1 SLRPRRAG
9 QCARTGTAGAV
20 SRRGAR
26 RHPGWQL
33 GAAGQRWLGP
43 RSHRIASGFRAVRRR
58 RLRAQG
64 HATGARRQR
73 AAVCVRTAHHHP
85 RPGAAGARL
94 RAQPQARRHR
104 RARAQRGCH
113 PVRAPAHHVRLRH
126 DAVSLGTVAVAR
138 QRAELLLGLGRGH
151 AGRQPQLYGRQV
163 EGGRRHDRRHAQRHQ
178 PRRFR
183 RRQPRARP
191 RAAVR
196 LLRGAA
202 LFPAQT
208 MDSQLDTN
216 QASLADF
223 LVRLSAGNLVARGR
237 QMILSD
243 TQQAEGTGATLDD
256 LFRRA
261 GVRRPDALALIDPP
275 NGETI
280 TGGAPRRLT
289 YAEADRAISAL
300 AAKLRR
306 LSLQTDM
313 VVAMQLA
320 NTVDSVI
327 ALLGVLR
334 AGMIAAPLPLLWRE
348 QEMVAA
354 LSRIG
359 AKAIVTSSHVGLAAQ
374 SEIAMQVAAE
384 LFPIRHICGFGRD
397 LPDGVVPLD
406 DVFNPAPTEFYQ
418 PSVRPGPAAAHVAAI
433 TFDVTGDGFVPVAR
447 SQSGLIAG
455 GTLALHHGFDPA
467 VFAEQSR
474 AHEPCSVVLP
484 GPALTLLADAG
495 LFGGHI
501 KNILALW
508 RAPEQLASAVPLQ
521 RDAALVDIASFD
533 ETGLLPARRGPD
545 GLPAPIPHGAFVA
558 PAGITAVGGYR
569 FRQREVDTVVAGA
582 RSPPGFLGPPRR
594 PSRPALRR

>member
-1 SLRPRRAG
+1 
-9 QCARTGTAGAV
+9 
-20 SRRGAR
+20 
-26 RHPGWQL
+26 
-33 GAAGQRWLGP
+33 
-43 RSHRIASGFRAVRRR
+43 
-58 RLRAQG
+58 
-64 HATGARRQR
+64 
-73 AAVCVRTAHHHP
+73 
-85 RPGAAGARL
+85 
-94 RAQPQARRHR
+94 
-104 RARAQRGCH
+104 
-113 PVRAPAHHVRLRH
+113 
-126 DAVSLGTVAVAR
+126 
-138 QRAELLLGLGRGH
+138 
-151 AGRQPQLYGRQV
+151 
-163 EGGRRHDRRHAQRHQ
+163 
-178 PRRFR
+178 
-183 RRQPRARP
+183 
-191 RAAVR
+191 
-196 LLRGAA
+196 
-202 LFPAQT
+202 
-208 MDSQLDTN
+208 
-216 QASLADF
+216 
-223 LVRLSAGNLVARGR
+223 
-237 QMILSD
+237 MILSD

-418 PSVRPGPAAAHVAAI
+418 PSVRPGSAAAHVAAI
-433 TFDVTGDGFVPVAR
+433 TFDVTGDGLVPVAR
-447 SQSGLIAG
+447 SQSELIAGGLAVFREAGIAENATILSTIPAASFAGITLTLMPWLLAG

-467 VFAEQSR
+467 VFAEQNR
-474 AHEPCSVVLP
+474 AHEPCTVVLS
-484 GPALTLLADAG
+484 GPALAPLADAG
-495 LFGGHI
+495 LLGGYI

-508 RAPEQLASAVPLQ
+508 RAPEQLAAAVPWQ

-558 PAGITAVGGYR
+558 PAGITTVGGYR
-569 FRQREVDTVVAGA
+569 FCQREVDAVVAGA
-582 RSPPGFLGPPRR
+582 DPAAVIVALPDAHLGQRFAGSAQDGAALAAKLQARGVNSLIAAAFLPRGN
-594 PSRPALRR
+594 AA

>member
-1 SLRPRRAG
+1 
-9 QCARTGTAGAV
+9 
-20 SRRGAR
+20 
-26 RHPGWQL
+26 
-33 GAAGQRWLGP
+33 
-43 RSHRIASGFRAVRRR
+43 
-58 RLRAQG
+58 
-64 HATGARRQR
+64 
-73 AAVCVRTAHHHP
+73 
-85 RPGAAGARL
+85 
-94 RAQPQARRHR
+94 
-104 RARAQRGCH
+104 
-113 PVRAPAHHVRLRH
+113 
-126 DAVSLGTVAVAR
+126 
-138 QRAELLLGLGRGH
+138 
-151 AGRQPQLYGRQV
+151 
-163 EGGRRHDRRHAQRHQ
+163 
-178 PRRFR
+178 
-183 RRQPRARP
+183 
-191 RAAVR
+191 
-196 LLRGAA
+196 
-202 LFPAQT
+202 
-208 MDSQLDTN
+208 
-216 QASLADF
+216 
-223 LVRLSAGNLVARGR
+223 
-237 QMILSD
+237 MILSD

-447 SQSGLIAG
+447 SQSELIAGGLAVFREAGIAENATILSTIPAVSFAGIALTLMPWLLAG

-495 LFGGHI
+495 LLGGHI

-508 RAPEQLASAVPLQ
+508 RAPEQLASAVPWQ

-558 PAGITAVGGYR
+558 PAGITTVGGYR
-569 FRQREVDTVVAGA
+569 FCQREVDAVMAGA
-582 RSPPGFLGPPRR
+582 DPAAVIVALPDAHLGQRFAGSAQDGAALAAKLQARGVNSLIAAAFLPRGN
-594 PSRPALRR
+594 AA

>member
-1 SLRPRRAG
+1 
-9 QCARTGTAGAV
+9 
-20 SRRGAR
+20 
-26 RHPGWQL
+26 
-33 GAAGQRWLGP
+33 
-43 RSHRIASGFRAVRRR
+43 
-58 RLRAQG
+58 
-64 HATGARRQR
+64 
-73 AAVCVRTAHHHP
+73 
-85 RPGAAGARL
+85 
-94 RAQPQARRHR
+94 
-104 RARAQRGCH
+104 
-113 PVRAPAHHVRLRH
+113 
-126 DAVSLGTVAVAR
+126 
-138 QRAELLLGLGRGH
+138 
-151 AGRQPQLYGRQV
+151 
-163 EGGRRHDRRHAQRHQ
+163 
-178 PRRFR
+178 
-183 RRQPRARP
+183 
-191 RAAVR
+191 
-196 LLRGAA
+196 
-202 LFPAQT
+202 
-208 MDSQLDTN
+208 
-216 QASLADF
+216 
-223 LVRLSAGNLVARGR
+223 
-237 QMILSD
+237 MILSD

-418 PSVRPGPAAAHVAAI
+418 PSVRPGSAAAHVAAI
-433 TFDVTGDGFVPVAR
+433 TFDVTGDGLVPVAR
-447 SQSGLIAG
+447 SQNELIAGGLAVFREAGIAVNATILSTIPAASFAGIALTLMPWLLAG

-484 GPALTLLADAG
+484 GPALAPLADAG
-495 LFGGHI
+495 LLGDQI
-501 KNILALW
+501 KTILALW
-508 RAPEQLASAVPLQ
+508 RAPEQLAAAVPWQ

-558 PAGITAVGGYR
+558 PAGITTVGGYR
-569 FRQREVDTVVAGA
+569 FCQREVDAVVAGA
-582 RSPPGFLGPPRR
+582 DPAAVIVALPDAHLGQRFAGSAQDGAALAAKLQARGVNSLIAAAFLPRGN
-594 PSRPALRR
+594 AA

>member
-1 SLRPRRAG
+1 
-9 QCARTGTAGAV
+9 
-20 SRRGAR
+20 
-26 RHPGWQL
+26 
-33 GAAGQRWLGP
+33 
-43 RSHRIASGFRAVRRR
+43 
-58 RLRAQG
+58 
-64 HATGARRQR
+64 
-73 AAVCVRTAHHHP
+73 
-85 RPGAAGARL
+85 
-94 RAQPQARRHR
+94 
-104 RARAQRGCH
+104 
-113 PVRAPAHHVRLRH
+113 
-126 DAVSLGTVAVAR
+126 
-138 QRAELLLGLGRGH
+138 
-151 AGRQPQLYGRQV
+151 
-163 EGGRRHDRRHAQRHQ
+163 
-178 PRRFR
+178 
-183 RRQPRARP
+183 
-191 RAAVR
+191 
-196 LLRGAA
+196 
-202 LFPAQT
+202 
-208 MDSQLDTN
+208 
-216 QASLADF
+216 
-223 LVRLSAGNLVARGR
+223 
-237 QMILSD
+237 MILSD

-418 PSVRPGPAAAHVAAI
+418 PSVRPGSAAAHVAAI
-433 TFDVTGDGFVPVAR
+433 TFDVTGDGLVPVAR
-447 SQSGLIAG
+447 SQSELIAGGLAVFREAGIAVNATILSTIPAASFAGITLTLMPWLLAG

-484 GPALTLLADAG
+484 GPALAPLADAG
-495 LFGGHI
+495 LLGGYI

-508 RAPEQLASAVPLQ
+508 RAPEQLAAAVPWQ

-558 PAGITAVGGYR
+558 PAGITTVGGYR
-569 FRQREVDTVVAGA
+569 FCQREVDAVVAGA
-582 RSPPGFLGPPRR
+582 DPAAVIVALPDAHLGQRFAGSAQDGAALAAKLQARGVNLLIAAAFLPRGN
-594 PSRPALRR
+594 AA

>member
-1 SLRPRRAG
+1 
-9 QCARTGTAGAV
+9 
-20 SRRGAR
+20 
-26 RHPGWQL
+26 
-33 GAAGQRWLGP
+33 
-43 RSHRIASGFRAVRRR
+43 
-58 RLRAQG
+58 
-64 HATGARRQR
+64 
-73 AAVCVRTAHHHP
+73 
-85 RPGAAGARL
+85 
-94 RAQPQARRHR
+94 
-104 RARAQRGCH
+104 
-113 PVRAPAHHVRLRH
+113 
-126 DAVSLGTVAVAR
+126 
-138 QRAELLLGLGRGH
+138 
-151 AGRQPQLYGRQV
+151 
-163 EGGRRHDRRHAQRHQ
+163 
-178 PRRFR
+178 
-183 RRQPRARP
+183 
-191 RAAVR
+191 
-196 LLRGAA
+196 
-202 LFPAQT
+202 
-208 MDSQLDTN
+208 
-216 QASLADF
+216 
-223 LVRLSAGNLVARGR
+223 
-237 QMILSD
+237 MILSD

-433 TFDVTGDGFVPVAR
+433 TFDVTGDGLVPVAR
-447 SQSGLIAG
+447 SQSELIAGGLAVFREAGIAENATILSTIPAASFAGITLTLMPWLLAG

-484 GPALTLLADAG
+484 GPALAPLADAG
-495 LFGGHI
+495 LLGGHI

-508 RAPEQLASAVPLQ
+508 HAPEQLAAAVPWQ

-558 PAGITAVGGYR
+558 PAGITTVGGYR
-569 FRQREVDTVVAGA
+569 FCQREVDAVVAGA
-582 RSPPGFLGPPRR
+582 DPAAVIVALPDAHLGQRFAGSAQDGAALAAKLQARCVNSLIAAAFLPRGN
-594 PSRPALRR
+594 AA

>member
-1 SLRPRRAG
+1 
-9 QCARTGTAGAV
+9 
-20 SRRGAR
+20 
-26 RHPGWQL
+26 
-33 GAAGQRWLGP
+33 
-43 RSHRIASGFRAVRRR
+43 
-58 RLRAQG
+58 
-64 HATGARRQR
+64 
-73 AAVCVRTAHHHP
+73 
-85 RPGAAGARL
+85 
-94 RAQPQARRHR
+94 
-104 RARAQRGCH
+104 
-113 PVRAPAHHVRLRH
+113 
-126 DAVSLGTVAVAR
+126 
-138 QRAELLLGLGRGH
+138 
-151 AGRQPQLYGRQV
+151 
-163 EGGRRHDRRHAQRHQ
+163 
-178 PRRFR
+178 
-183 RRQPRARP
+183 
-191 RAAVR
+191 
-196 LLRGAA
+196 
-202 LFPAQT
+202 
-208 MDSQLDTN
+208 
-216 QASLADF
+216 
-223 LVRLSAGNLVARGR
+223 
-237 QMILSD
+237 MILSD

-433 TFDVTGDGFVPVAR
+433 TFDVTGDGLVPVAR
-447 SQSGLIAG
+447 SQSELIAGGLAVFREAGIAENATILSTIPAASFAGIALTLMPWLLAG

-484 GPALTLLADAG
+484 GPALALLADAG
-495 LFGGHI
+495 LLGGHI

-508 RAPEQLASAVPLQ
+508 RAPEQLAAAVPWQ

-558 PAGITAVGGYR
+558 PAGITTVGGYR
-569 FRQREVDTVVAGA
+569 FRQREVDAVVAGA
-582 RSPPGFLGPPRR
+582 DPAAVIVALPDAHLGQRFAGSAQDGAALAAKLQARGVNSLIAAAFLPRGN
-594 PSRPALRR
+594 AA

>member
-1 SLRPRRAG
+1 
-9 QCARTGTAGAV
+9 
-20 SRRGAR
+20 
-26 RHPGWQL
+26 
-33 GAAGQRWLGP
+33 
-43 RSHRIASGFRAVRRR
+43 
-58 RLRAQG
+58 
-64 HATGARRQR
+64 
-73 AAVCVRTAHHHP
+73 
-85 RPGAAGARL
+85 
-94 RAQPQARRHR
+94 
-104 RARAQRGCH
+104 
-113 PVRAPAHHVRLRH
+113 
-126 DAVSLGTVAVAR
+126 
-138 QRAELLLGLGRGH
+138 
-151 AGRQPQLYGRQV
+151 
-163 EGGRRHDRRHAQRHQ
+163 
-178 PRRFR
+178 
-183 RRQPRARP
+183 
-191 RAAVR
+191 
-196 LLRGAA
+196 
-202 LFPAQT
+202 
-208 MDSQLDTN
+208 
-216 QASLADF
+216 
-223 LVRLSAGNLVARGR
+223 
-237 QMILSD
+237 MILSD

-433 TFDVTGDGFVPVAR
+433 TFDVTGDGLVPVAR
-447 SQSGLIAG
+447 SQSELIAGGLAVFREAGIAENATILSTIPAASFAGIALTLMPWLLAG

-484 GPALTLLADAG
+484 GPALAPLADAG
-495 LFGGHI
+495 LLGGHI

-508 RAPEQLASAVPLQ
+508 RAPEQLAAAVPWQ

-558 PAGITAVGGYR
+558 PAGITTVGGYR
-569 FRQREVDTVVAGA
+569 FCQREVDAVVAGA
-582 RSPPGFLGPPRR
+582 DPAAVIVALPDAHLGQRFAGSAQDGATLAAKLQTRGVNSLIAGAFRPRGN
-594 PSRPALRR
+594 AA

>member
-1 SLRPRRAG
+1 
-9 QCARTGTAGAV
+9 
-20 SRRGAR
+20 
-26 RHPGWQL
+26 
-33 GAAGQRWLGP
+33 
-43 RSHRIASGFRAVRRR
+43 
-58 RLRAQG
+58 
-64 HATGARRQR
+64 
-73 AAVCVRTAHHHP
+73 
-85 RPGAAGARL
+85 
-94 RAQPQARRHR
+94 
-104 RARAQRGCH
+104 
-113 PVRAPAHHVRLRH
+113 
-126 DAVSLGTVAVAR
+126 
-138 QRAELLLGLGRGH
+138 
-151 AGRQPQLYGRQV
+151 
-163 EGGRRHDRRHAQRHQ
+163 
-178 PRRFR
+178 
-183 RRQPRARP
+183 
-191 RAAVR
+191 
-196 LLRGAA
+196 
-202 LFPAQT
+202 
-208 MDSQLDTN
+208 
-216 QASLADF
+216 
-223 LVRLSAGNLVARGR
+223 
-237 QMILSD
+237 MILSD

-447 SQSGLIAG
+447 SQSELIAGGLAVFREAGIAENATILSTIPAVSFAGIALTLMPWLLAG

-484 GPALTLLADAG
+484 GPALALLADAG
-495 LFGGHI
+495 LLGGHI

-508 RAPEQLASAVPLQ
+508 RAPEQLASAVPWQ

-558 PAGITAVGGYR
+558 PAGITTVGGYR
-569 FRQREVDTVVAGA
+569 FCQREVDAVVAGA
-582 RSPPGFLGPPRR
+582 DPAAVIVALPDAHLGQRFAGSAQDGAALAAKLQARGVNSLIAAAFLPRGN
-594 PSRPALRR
+594 AA

>member
-1 SLRPRRAG
+1 
-9 QCARTGTAGAV
+9 
-20 SRRGAR
+20 
-26 RHPGWQL
+26 
-33 GAAGQRWLGP
+33 
-43 RSHRIASGFRAVRRR
+43 
-58 RLRAQG
+58 
-64 HATGARRQR
+64 
-73 AAVCVRTAHHHP
+73 
-85 RPGAAGARL
+85 
-94 RAQPQARRHR
+94 
-104 RARAQRGCH
+104 
-113 PVRAPAHHVRLRH
+113 
-126 DAVSLGTVAVAR
+126 
-138 QRAELLLGLGRGH
+138 
-151 AGRQPQLYGRQV
+151 
-163 EGGRRHDRRHAQRHQ
+163 
-178 PRRFR
+178 
-183 RRQPRARP
+183 
-191 RAAVR
+191 
-196 LLRGAA
+196 
-202 LFPAQT
+202 
-208 MDSQLDTN
+208 
-216 QASLADF
+216 
-223 LVRLSAGNLVARGR
+223 
-237 QMILSD
+237 MILSD

-406 DVFNPAPTEFYQ
+406 DVFNPALTEFYQ
-418 PSVRPGPAAAHVAAI
+418 PSVRPDPAAAHVAAI
-433 TFDVTGDGFVPVAR
+433 TFDVTGDGLVPVTR
-447 SQSGLIAG
+447 SQSELIAGGLAVFHEAGIAENATILSTIPAASFAGIALTLMPWLLAG

-484 GPALTLLADAG
+484 GPALALLADAG
-495 LFGGHI
+495 LLGGHI

-508 RAPEQLASAVPLQ
+508 RAPEQLAAAVPWQ
-521 RDAALVDIASFD
+521 RDAELVDIASFD

-558 PAGITAVGGYR
+558 PAGITTVGGYR
-569 FRQREVDTVVAGA
+569 FCQREVDAVVADADPAAVIVALPDAHLGQRFAGSAQDGA
-582 RSPPGFLGPPRR
+582 ALAAKLQARGVNSLIAAAFLPRGN
-594 PSRPALRR
+594 AA

>member
-1 SLRPRRAG
+1 
-9 QCARTGTAGAV
+9 
-20 SRRGAR
+20 
-26 RHPGWQL
+26 
-33 GAAGQRWLGP
+33 
-43 RSHRIASGFRAVRRR
+43 
-58 RLRAQG
+58 
-64 HATGARRQR
+64 
-73 AAVCVRTAHHHP
+73 
-85 RPGAAGARL
+85 
-94 RAQPQARRHR
+94 
-104 RARAQRGCH
+104 
-113 PVRAPAHHVRLRH
+113 
-126 DAVSLGTVAVAR
+126 
-138 QRAELLLGLGRGH
+138 
-151 AGRQPQLYGRQV
+151 
-163 EGGRRHDRRHAQRHQ
+163 
-178 PRRFR
+178 
-183 RRQPRARP
+183 
-191 RAAVR
+191 
-196 LLRGAA
+196 
-202 LFPAQT
+202 
-208 MDSQLDTN
+208 
-216 QASLADF
+216 
-223 LVRLSAGNLVARGR
+223 
-237 QMILSD
+237 MILSD

-261 GVRRPDALALIDPP
+261 GVRRPNALALIDPP

-433 TFDVTGDGFVPVAR
+433 TFDVTGDGLVPVAR
-447 SQSGLIAG
+447 SQSELIAGGLAVFREAGIAENATILSTIPAASFAGIALTLMPWLLAG

-484 GPALTLLADAG
+484 GPALALLADAG
-495 LFGGHI
+495 LLGGHI

-508 RAPEQLASAVPLQ
+508 RAPEQLAAAVPWQ

-558 PAGITAVGGYR
+558 PAGITTVGSYR
-569 FRQREVDTVVAGA
+569 FCQREVDAVVAGA
-582 RSPPGFLGPPRR
+582 DPAAVIVALPDAHLGQRFAGSAQDGAALAAKLQARGVNSLIAAAFLPRGN
-594 PSRPALRR
+594 AA

>member
-1 SLRPRRAG
+1 
-9 QCARTGTAGAV
+9 
-20 SRRGAR
+20 
-26 RHPGWQL
+26 
-33 GAAGQRWLGP
+33 
-43 RSHRIASGFRAVRRR
+43 
-58 RLRAQG
+58 
-64 HATGARRQR
+64 
-73 AAVCVRTAHHHP
+73 
-85 RPGAAGARL
+85 
-94 RAQPQARRHR
+94 
-104 RARAQRGCH
+104 
-113 PVRAPAHHVRLRH
+113 
-126 DAVSLGTVAVAR
+126 
-138 QRAELLLGLGRGH
+138 
-151 AGRQPQLYGRQV
+151 
-163 EGGRRHDRRHAQRHQ
+163 
-178 PRRFR
+178 
-183 RRQPRARP
+183 
-191 RAAVR
+191 
-196 LLRGAA
+196 
-202 LFPAQT
+202 
-208 MDSQLDTN
+208 
-216 QASLADF
+216 
-223 LVRLSAGNLVARGR
+223 
-237 QMILSD
+237 MILSD

-313 VVAMQLA
+313 VVAMQLT

-433 TFDVTGDGFVPVAR
+433 TFDVTGDGLVPVAR
-447 SQSGLIAG
+447 SQSELIAGGLAVFREAGIAENATILSTIPAASFAGIALTLMPWLLAG

-484 GPALTLLADAG
+484 GPALALLTDAG
-495 LFGGHI
+495 LLGGHI

-508 RAPEQLASAVPLQ
+508 RAPEQLAAAVPWQ

-533 ETGLLPARRGPD
+533 KTGLLPARRGPD

-558 PAGITAVGGYR
+558 PAGITTVGGYR
-569 FRQREVDTVVAGA
+569 FCQREVDAVVAGA
-582 RSPPGFLGPPRR
+582 DPAAVIVALPDAHLGQRFAGSAQDGAALAAKFQARGVNSLIAAAFLPRGN
-594 PSRPALRR
+594 AA

>member
-1 SLRPRRAG
+1 
-9 QCARTGTAGAV
+9 
-20 SRRGAR
+20 
-26 RHPGWQL
+26 
-33 GAAGQRWLGP
+33 
-43 RSHRIASGFRAVRRR
+43 
-58 RLRAQG
+58 
-64 HATGARRQR
+64 
-73 AAVCVRTAHHHP
+73 
-85 RPGAAGARL
+85 
-94 RAQPQARRHR
+94 
-104 RARAQRGCH
+104 
-113 PVRAPAHHVRLRH
+113 
-126 DAVSLGTVAVAR
+126 
-138 QRAELLLGLGRGH
+138 
-151 AGRQPQLYGRQV
+151 
-163 EGGRRHDRRHAQRHQ
+163 
-178 PRRFR
+178 
-183 RRQPRARP
+183 
-191 RAAVR
+191 
-196 LLRGAA
+196 
-202 LFPAQT
+202 
-208 MDSQLDTN
+208 
-216 QASLADF
+216 
-223 LVRLSAGNLVARGR
+223 
-237 QMILSD
+237 MILSD

-418 PSVRPGPAAAHVAAI
+418 PSVRPGPPAAHVAAI

-447 SQSGLIAG
+447 SQSELIAGGLAVFREAGIAENATILSTIPAVSFAGIALTLMPWLLAG

-495 LFGGHI
+495 LLGGHI

-508 RAPEQLASAVPLQ
+508 RAPEQLASAVPWQ

-558 PAGITAVGGYR
+558 PAGITTVGGYR
-569 FRQREVDTVVAGA
+569 FCQREVDAVVAGA
-582 RSPPGFLGPPRR
+582 DPAAVIVALPDAHLGQRFAGSAQDGAALAAKLQARGVNSLIAAAFLPRGN
-594 PSRPALRR
+594 AA

>member
-1 SLRPRRAG
+1 
-9 QCARTGTAGAV
+9 
-20 SRRGAR
+20 
-26 RHPGWQL
+26 
-33 GAAGQRWLGP
+33 
-43 RSHRIASGFRAVRRR
+43 
-58 RLRAQG
+58 
-64 HATGARRQR
+64 
-73 AAVCVRTAHHHP
+73 
-85 RPGAAGARL
+85 
-94 RAQPQARRHR
+94 
-104 RARAQRGCH
+104 
-113 PVRAPAHHVRLRH
+113 
-126 DAVSLGTVAVAR
+126 
-138 QRAELLLGLGRGH
+138 
-151 AGRQPQLYGRQV
+151 
-163 EGGRRHDRRHAQRHQ
+163 
-178 PRRFR
+178 
-183 RRQPRARP
+183 
-191 RAAVR
+191 
-196 LLRGAA
+196 
-202 LFPAQT
+202 
-208 MDSQLDTN
+208 
-216 QASLADF
+216 
-223 LVRLSAGNLVARGR
+223 
-237 QMILSD
+237 
-243 TQQAEGTGATLDD
+243 
-256 LFRRA
+256 
-261 GVRRPDALALIDPP
+261 LALIDPP
-275 NGETI
+275 SGETI

-447 SQSGLIAG
+447 SQSELIAGGLAVFREAGIAVNATILSTIPAASFAGIALTLMPWLLAG

-484 GPALTLLADAG
+484 GPALALLADAG
-495 LFGGHI
+495 LLGGHI

-508 RAPEQLASAVPLQ
+508 RAPEQLAAAVPWQ
-521 RDAALVDIASFD
+521 RAAALVDIASFD

-558 PAGITAVGGYR
+558 PAGITTVGGYR
-569 FRQREVDTVVAGA
+569 FCQREVDAVVAGA
-582 RSPPGFLGPPRR
+582 DPAAVIVALPDAHLGQRFAGSAQDGAALAAKLQARGVNSLIAAAFLPRGN
-594 PSRPALRR
+594 AA

>member
-1 SLRPRRAG
+1 
-9 QCARTGTAGAV
+9 
-20 SRRGAR
+20 
-26 RHPGWQL
+26 
-33 GAAGQRWLGP
+33 
-43 RSHRIASGFRAVRRR
+43 
-58 RLRAQG
+58 
-64 HATGARRQR
+64 
-73 AAVCVRTAHHHP
+73 
-85 RPGAAGARL
+85 
-94 RAQPQARRHR
+94 
-104 RARAQRGCH
+104 
-113 PVRAPAHHVRLRH
+113 
-126 DAVSLGTVAVAR
+126 
-138 QRAELLLGLGRGH
+138 
-151 AGRQPQLYGRQV
+151 
-163 EGGRRHDRRHAQRHQ
+163 
-178 PRRFR
+178 
-183 RRQPRARP
+183 
-191 RAAVR
+191 
-196 LLRGAA
+196 
-202 LFPAQT
+202 
-208 MDSQLDTN
+208 
-216 QASLADF
+216 
-223 LVRLSAGNLVARGR
+223 
-237 QMILSD
+237 MILSD

-433 TFDVTGDGFVPVAR
+433 TFDVTGDGLVPVAR
-447 SQSGLIAG
+447 SQSELIAGGLAVFREAGIAENATILSTIPAASFAGIALTLMPWLLAG

-484 GPALTLLADAG
+484 GPALALLTDAG
-495 LFGGHI
+495 LLGGHI

-508 RAPEQLASAVPLQ
+508 RAPEQLAAAVPWQ

-558 PAGITAVGGYR
+558 PAGITTVGGYR
-569 FRQREVDTVVAGA
+569 FCQREVDAVVAGA
-582 RSPPGFLGPPRR
+582 DPAAVIVALPDAHLGQRFAGSAQDGAALAAKFQARGVNSLIAAAFLPRGN
-594 PSRPALRR
+594 AA

>member
-1 SLRPRRAG
+1 
-9 QCARTGTAGAV
+9 
-20 SRRGAR
+20 
-26 RHPGWQL
+26 
-33 GAAGQRWLGP
+33 
-43 RSHRIASGFRAVRRR
+43 
-58 RLRAQG
+58 
-64 HATGARRQR
+64 
-73 AAVCVRTAHHHP
+73 
-85 RPGAAGARL
+85 
-94 RAQPQARRHR
+94 
-104 RARAQRGCH
+104 
-113 PVRAPAHHVRLRH
+113 
-126 DAVSLGTVAVAR
+126 
-138 QRAELLLGLGRGH
+138 
-151 AGRQPQLYGRQV
+151 
-163 EGGRRHDRRHAQRHQ
+163 
-178 PRRFR
+178 
-183 RRQPRARP
+183 
-191 RAAVR
+191 
-196 LLRGAA
+196 
-202 LFPAQT
+202 
-208 MDSQLDTN
+208 
-216 QASLADF
+216 
-223 LVRLSAGNLVARGR
+223 
-237 QMILSD
+237 MILSD

-447 SQSGLIAG
+447 SQNELIAGGLAVFREAGIAVNATILSTIPAASFAGIALTLMPWLLAG

-495 LFGGHI
+495 LLGGHI

-508 RAPEQLASAVPLQ
+508 RAPEQLASAVPWQ

-558 PAGITAVGGYR
+558 PAGITTVGGYR
-569 FRQREVDTVVAGA
+569 FCQREVDAVVAGA
-582 RSPPGFLGPPRR
+582 DPAAVIVALPDAHLGQRFAGSAQDGAALAAKLQARGVNSLIAAAFLPRGN
-594 PSRPALRR
+594 AA

>member
-1 SLRPRRAG
+1 
-9 QCARTGTAGAV
+9 
-20 SRRGAR
+20 
-26 RHPGWQL
+26 
-33 GAAGQRWLGP
+33 
-43 RSHRIASGFRAVRRR
+43 
-58 RLRAQG
+58 
-64 HATGARRQR
+64 
-73 AAVCVRTAHHHP
+73 
-85 RPGAAGARL
+85 
-94 RAQPQARRHR
+94 
-104 RARAQRGCH
+104 
-113 PVRAPAHHVRLRH
+113 
-126 DAVSLGTVAVAR
+126 
-138 QRAELLLGLGRGH
+138 
-151 AGRQPQLYGRQV
+151 
-163 EGGRRHDRRHAQRHQ
+163 
-178 PRRFR
+178 
-183 RRQPRARP
+183 
-191 RAAVR
+191 
-196 LLRGAA
+196 
-202 LFPAQT
+202 
-208 MDSQLDTN
+208 
-216 QASLADF
+216 
-223 LVRLSAGNLVARGR
+223 
-237 QMILSD
+237 MILSD

-280 TGGAPRRLT
+280 TGSAPRRLT

-334 AGMIAAPLPLLWRE
+334 AGMITAPLPLLWRE

-374 SEIAMQVAAE
+374 STSFAEIAMQVAAE

-433 TFDVTGDGFVPVAR
+433 TFDVTGDGLVPVAR
-447 SQSGLIAG
+447 SQSELIAGGLAVFREAGIAENATILSTIPAASFAGIALTLMPWLLAG

-484 GPALTLLADAG
+484 GPALALLADAG
-495 LFGGHI
+495 LLGGHI

-508 RAPEQLASAVPLQ
+508 RAPEQLAAAVPWQ

-558 PAGITAVGGYR
+558 PAGITTVGGYR
-569 FRQREVDTVVAGA
+569 FCQREVDAVVAGA
-582 RSPPGFLGPPRR
+582 DPAAVIVALPDAHLGQRFAGSAQDGAALAAKLQARGVNLLIAAAFLPRGN
-594 PSRPALRR
+594 AA

>member
-1 SLRPRRAG
+1 
-9 QCARTGTAGAV
+9 
-20 SRRGAR
+20 
-26 RHPGWQL
+26 
-33 GAAGQRWLGP
+33 
-43 RSHRIASGFRAVRRR
+43 
-58 RLRAQG
+58 
-64 HATGARRQR
+64 
-73 AAVCVRTAHHHP
+73 
-85 RPGAAGARL
+85 
-94 RAQPQARRHR
+94 
-104 RARAQRGCH
+104 
-113 PVRAPAHHVRLRH
+113 
-126 DAVSLGTVAVAR
+126 
-138 QRAELLLGLGRGH
+138 
-151 AGRQPQLYGRQV
+151 
-163 EGGRRHDRRHAQRHQ
+163 
-178 PRRFR
+178 
-183 RRQPRARP
+183 
-191 RAAVR
+191 
-196 LLRGAA
+196 
-202 LFPAQT
+202 
-208 MDSQLDTN
+208 
-216 QASLADF
+216 
-223 LVRLSAGNLVARGR
+223 
-237 QMILSD
+237 MILSD

-418 PSVRPGPAAAHVAAI
+418 PSVRPGSAAAHVAAI
-433 TFDVTGDGFVPVAR
+433 TFDVTGDGLVPVAR
-447 SQSGLIAG
+447 SQNELIAGGLAVFREAGIAENATILSTIPAVSFAGIALTLMPWLLAG

-495 LFGGHI
+495 LLGGHI

-508 RAPEQLASAVPLQ
+508 RAPEQLAAAVPWQ

-558 PAGITAVGGYR
+558 PAGITTVGGYR
-569 FRQREVDTVVAGA
+569 FCQREVDAVVAGA
-582 RSPPGFLGPPRR
+582 DPAAVIVALPDAHLGQRFAGSAQDGAALAAKLQARGVNSLIAAAFRPRGN
-594 PSRPALRR
+594 AA

>member
-1 SLRPRRAG
+1 
-9 QCARTGTAGAV
+9 
-20 SRRGAR
+20 
-26 RHPGWQL
+26 
-33 GAAGQRWLGP
+33 
-43 RSHRIASGFRAVRRR
+43 
-58 RLRAQG
+58 
-64 HATGARRQR
+64 
-73 AAVCVRTAHHHP
+73 
-85 RPGAAGARL
+85 
-94 RAQPQARRHR
+94 
-104 RARAQRGCH
+104 
-113 PVRAPAHHVRLRH
+113 
-126 DAVSLGTVAVAR
+126 
-138 QRAELLLGLGRGH
+138 
-151 AGRQPQLYGRQV
+151 
-163 EGGRRHDRRHAQRHQ
+163 
-178 PRRFR
+178 
-183 RRQPRARP
+183 
-191 RAAVR
+191 
-196 LLRGAA
+196 
-202 LFPAQT
+202 
-208 MDSQLDTN
+208 
-216 QASLADF
+216 
-223 LVRLSAGNLVARGR
+223 
-237 QMILSD
+237 MILSD

-280 TGGAPRRLT
+280 TGSAPRRLT

-433 TFDVTGDGFVPVAR
+433 TFDVTGDGLVPVAR
-447 SQSGLIAG
+447 SQSELIAGGLAVFREAGIAENATILSTIPAASFAGIALTLMPWLLAG

-484 GPALTLLADAG
+484 GPALALLADAG
-495 LFGGHI
+495 LLGGHI

-508 RAPEQLASAVPLQ
+508 RAPEQLAAAVPWQ

-558 PAGITAVGGYR
+558 PAGITTVGGYR
-569 FRQREVDTVVAGA
+569 FCQREVDAVVAGA
-582 RSPPGFLGPPRR
+582 DPAAVIVALPDAHLGQRFAGSAQDGAALAAKLQARGVNLLIAAAFLPRGN
-594 PSRPALRR
+594 AA

>member
-1 SLRPRRAG
+1 
-9 QCARTGTAGAV
+9 
-20 SRRGAR
+20 
-26 RHPGWQL
+26 
-33 GAAGQRWLGP
+33 
-43 RSHRIASGFRAVRRR
+43 
-58 RLRAQG
+58 
-64 HATGARRQR
+64 
-73 AAVCVRTAHHHP
+73 
-85 RPGAAGARL
+85 
-94 RAQPQARRHR
+94 
-104 RARAQRGCH
+104 
-113 PVRAPAHHVRLRH
+113 
-126 DAVSLGTVAVAR
+126 
-138 QRAELLLGLGRGH
+138 
-151 AGRQPQLYGRQV
+151 
-163 EGGRRHDRRHAQRHQ
+163 
-178 PRRFR
+178 
-183 RRQPRARP
+183 
-191 RAAVR
+191 
-196 LLRGAA
+196 
-202 LFPAQT
+202 
-208 MDSQLDTN
+208 
-216 QASLADF
+216 
-223 LVRLSAGNLVARGR
+223 
-237 QMILSD
+237 MILSD

-433 TFDVTGDGFVPVAR
+433 TFDVTGDGLVPVAR
-447 SQSGLIAG
+447 SQSELIAGGLAVFREAGIAENATILSTIPAASFAGIALTLMPWLLAG

-484 GPALTLLADAG
+484 GPALALLADAG
-495 LFGGHI
+495 LLGGHI

-508 RAPEQLASAVPLQ
+508 RAPEQLAAAVPWQ

-558 PAGITAVGGYR
+558 PAGITTVGGYR
-569 FRQREVDTVVAGA
+569 FCQREVDAVVAGA
-582 RSPPGFLGPPRR
+582 DPAAVIVALPDAHLGQRFAGSAQDGAALAAKLQARGVNSLIAAAFLPRGN
-594 PSRPALRR
+594 AA

>member
-1 SLRPRRAG
+1 
-9 QCARTGTAGAV
+9 
-20 SRRGAR
+20 
-26 RHPGWQL
+26 
-33 GAAGQRWLGP
+33 
-43 RSHRIASGFRAVRRR
+43 
-58 RLRAQG
+58 
-64 HATGARRQR
+64 
-73 AAVCVRTAHHHP
+73 
-85 RPGAAGARL
+85 
-94 RAQPQARRHR
+94 
-104 RARAQRGCH
+104 
-113 PVRAPAHHVRLRH
+113 
-126 DAVSLGTVAVAR
+126 
-138 QRAELLLGLGRGH
+138 
-151 AGRQPQLYGRQV
+151 
-163 EGGRRHDRRHAQRHQ
+163 
-178 PRRFR
+178 
-183 RRQPRARP
+183 
-191 RAAVR
+191 
-196 LLRGAA
+196 
-202 LFPAQT
+202 
-208 MDSQLDTN
+208 
-216 QASLADF
+216 
-223 LVRLSAGNLVARGR
+223 
-237 QMILSD
+237 MILSD

-433 TFDVTGDGFVPVAR
+433 TFDVTGDGLVPVAR
-447 SQSGLIAG
+447 SQSELIAGGLAVFREAGIAENATILSTIPAASFAGIALTLMPWLLAG

-495 LFGGHI
+495 LLGGHI

-508 RAPEQLASAVPLQ
+508 RAPEQLAAAVPWQ

-558 PAGITAVGGYR
+558 PAGITTVGGYR
-569 FRQREVDTVVAGA
+569 FCQREVDAVVAGA
-582 RSPPGFLGPPRR
+582 DPAAVIVALPDAHLGQRFAGSAQDGAALAAKLQARGVNLLIAAAFLPRGN
-594 PSRPALRR
+594 AA

>member
-1 SLRPRRAG
+1 
-9 QCARTGTAGAV
+9 
-20 SRRGAR
+20 
-26 RHPGWQL
+26 
-33 GAAGQRWLGP
+33 
-43 RSHRIASGFRAVRRR
+43 
-58 RLRAQG
+58 
-64 HATGARRQR
+64 
-73 AAVCVRTAHHHP
+73 
-85 RPGAAGARL
+85 
-94 RAQPQARRHR
+94 
-104 RARAQRGCH
+104 
-113 PVRAPAHHVRLRH
+113 
-126 DAVSLGTVAVAR
+126 
-138 QRAELLLGLGRGH
+138 
-151 AGRQPQLYGRQV
+151 
-163 EGGRRHDRRHAQRHQ
+163 
-178 PRRFR
+178 
-183 RRQPRARP
+183 
-191 RAAVR
+191 
-196 LLRGAA
+196 
-202 LFPAQT
+202 
-208 MDSQLDTN
+208 
-216 QASLADF
+216 
-223 LVRLSAGNLVARGR
+223 
-237 QMILSD
+237 MILSD

-418 PSVRPGPAAAHVAAI
+418 PSVRPGSAAAHVAAI
-433 TFDVTGDGFVPVAR
+433 TFDVTGDGLVPVAR
-447 SQSGLIAG
+447 SQSELIAGGLAVFREARIAENATILSTIPAASFAGIALTLMPWLLAG

-484 GPALTLLADAG
+484 GPALALLADAG
-495 LFGGHI
+495 LLGGHI

-508 RAPEQLASAVPLQ
+508 RAPEQLASAVPWQ

-558 PAGITAVGGYR
+558 PAGITTVGGYR
-569 FRQREVDTVVAGA
+569 FCQREVDAVVAGA
-582 RSPPGFLGPPRR
+582 DPAAVIVALPDAHLGQRFAGSAQDGAALAAKLQARGVNSLIAAAFRPRGN
-594 PSRPALRR
+594 AA

>member
-1 SLRPRRAG
+1 
-9 QCARTGTAGAV
+9 
-20 SRRGAR
+20 
-26 RHPGWQL
+26 
-33 GAAGQRWLGP
+33 
-43 RSHRIASGFRAVRRR
+43 
-58 RLRAQG
+58 
-64 HATGARRQR
+64 
-73 AAVCVRTAHHHP
+73 
-85 RPGAAGARL
+85 
-94 RAQPQARRHR
+94 
-104 RARAQRGCH
+104 
-113 PVRAPAHHVRLRH
+113 
-126 DAVSLGTVAVAR
+126 
-138 QRAELLLGLGRGH
+138 
-151 AGRQPQLYGRQV
+151 
-163 EGGRRHDRRHAQRHQ
+163 
-178 PRRFR
+178 
-183 RRQPRARP
+183 
-191 RAAVR
+191 
-196 LLRGAA
+196 
-202 LFPAQT
+202 
-208 MDSQLDTN
+208 
-216 QASLADF
+216 
-223 LVRLSAGNLVARGR
+223 
-237 QMILSD
+237 MILSD

-275 NGETI
+275 SGETI

-374 SEIAMQVAAE
+374 STSFAEIAMQVAAE

-433 TFDVTGDGFVPVAR
+433 TFDVTGDGLVPVAR
-447 SQSGLIAG
+447 SQSELIAGGLAVFREAGIAEEATILSTIPAASFAGIVLTLMPWLFAG

-484 GPALTLLADAG
+484 GPALAPLADAG
-495 LFGGHI
+495 LFGGYI

-508 RAPEQLASAVPLQ
+508 RAPEELAAAVPWQ

-558 PAGITAVGGYR
+558 PAGITTVGGYR
-569 FRQREVDTVVAGA
+569 FRQREVDAVVAGA
-582 RSPPGFLGPPRR
+582 NPAAVIVALPDAHLGQRFAGSAQDGAAVAAKLQALGVNSLIAAAFRPRGN
-594 PSRPALRR
+594 AA

>member
-1 SLRPRRAG
+1 
-9 QCARTGTAGAV
+9 
-20 SRRGAR
+20 
-26 RHPGWQL
+26 
-33 GAAGQRWLGP
+33 
-43 RSHRIASGFRAVRRR
+43 
-58 RLRAQG
+58 
-64 HATGARRQR
+64 
-73 AAVCVRTAHHHP
+73 
-85 RPGAAGARL
+85 
-94 RAQPQARRHR
+94 
-104 RARAQRGCH
+104 
-113 PVRAPAHHVRLRH
+113 
-126 DAVSLGTVAVAR
+126 
-138 QRAELLLGLGRGH
+138 
-151 AGRQPQLYGRQV
+151 
-163 EGGRRHDRRHAQRHQ
+163 
-178 PRRFR
+178 
-183 RRQPRARP
+183 
-191 RAAVR
+191 
-196 LLRGAA
+196 
-202 LFPAQT
+202 
-208 MDSQLDTN
+208 
-216 QASLADF
+216 
-223 LVRLSAGNLVARGR
+223 
-237 QMILSD
+237 MILSD

-418 PSVRPGPAAAHVAAI
+418 PSVRPGSAAAHVAAI

-447 SQSGLIAG
+447 SQSELIAGGLAVFREAGIAENATILSTIPAASFAGIALTLMPWLLAG

-484 GPALTLLADAG
+484 GPALAPLADAG
-495 LFGGHI
+495 LLGGYI

-508 RAPEQLASAVPLQ
+508 RAPEQLAAAVPWQ

-558 PAGITAVGGYR
+558 PAGITTVGGYR
-569 FRQREVDTVVAGA
+569 FCQREVDAVMAGA
-582 RSPPGFLGPPRR
+582 DPAAVIVALPDAHLGQRFAGSAQDGAALAAKLQARGVNSLIAAAFRPRGN
-594 PSRPALRR
+594 AA

>member
-1 SLRPRRAG
+1 
-9 QCARTGTAGAV
+9 
-20 SRRGAR
+20 
-26 RHPGWQL
+26 
-33 GAAGQRWLGP
+33 
-43 RSHRIASGFRAVRRR
+43 
-58 RLRAQG
+58 
-64 HATGARRQR
+64 
-73 AAVCVRTAHHHP
+73 
-85 RPGAAGARL
+85 
-94 RAQPQARRHR
+94 
-104 RARAQRGCH
+104 
-113 PVRAPAHHVRLRH
+113 
-126 DAVSLGTVAVAR
+126 
-138 QRAELLLGLGRGH
+138 
-151 AGRQPQLYGRQV
+151 
-163 EGGRRHDRRHAQRHQ
+163 
-178 PRRFR
+178 
-183 RRQPRARP
+183 
-191 RAAVR
+191 
-196 LLRGAA
+196 
-202 LFPAQT
+202 
-208 MDSQLDTN
+208 
-216 QASLADF
+216 
-223 LVRLSAGNLVARGR
+223 
-237 QMILSD
+237 MILSD

-418 PSVRPGPAAAHVAAI
+418 PSVRPGSAAAHVAAI
-433 TFDVTGDGFVPVAR
+433 TFDVTGDGLVPVAR
-447 SQSGLIAG
+447 SQNELIAGGLAVFREAGIAENATILSTIPAASFAGIALTLMPWLLAG

-495 LFGGHI
+495 LLGGHI

-508 RAPEQLASAVPLQ
+508 RAPEQLASAVPWQ

-558 PAGITAVGGYR
+558 PAGITTVGGYR
-569 FRQREVDTVVAGA
+569 FCQREVDAVVAGA
-582 RSPPGFLGPPRR
+582 DPAAVIVALPDAHLGQRFAGSAQDGAALAAKLQARGVNSLIAAAFRPRGN
-594 PSRPALRR
+594 AA

>member
-1 SLRPRRAG
+1 
-9 QCARTGTAGAV
+9 
-20 SRRGAR
+20 
-26 RHPGWQL
+26 
-33 GAAGQRWLGP
+33 
-43 RSHRIASGFRAVRRR
+43 
-58 RLRAQG
+58 
-64 HATGARRQR
+64 
-73 AAVCVRTAHHHP
+73 
-85 RPGAAGARL
+85 
-94 RAQPQARRHR
+94 
-104 RARAQRGCH
+104 
-113 PVRAPAHHVRLRH
+113 
-126 DAVSLGTVAVAR
+126 
-138 QRAELLLGLGRGH
+138 
-151 AGRQPQLYGRQV
+151 
-163 EGGRRHDRRHAQRHQ
+163 
-178 PRRFR
+178 
-183 RRQPRARP
+183 
-191 RAAVR
+191 
-196 LLRGAA
+196 
-202 LFPAQT
+202 
-208 MDSQLDTN
+208 
-216 QASLADF
+216 
-223 LVRLSAGNLVARGR
+223 
-237 QMILSD
+237 MILSD

-433 TFDVTGDGFVPVAR
+433 TFDVTGDGLVPVAR
-447 SQSGLIAG
+447 SQSELIAGGLAVFREAGIAENATILSTIPAASFAGIALTLMPWLLAG

-484 GPALTLLADAG
+484 GPALALLADAG
-495 LFGGHI
+495 LLGGHI

-508 RAPEQLASAVPLQ
+508 RAPEQLAAAVPWQ
-521 RDAALVDIASFD
+521 RDAELVDIASFD

-558 PAGITAVGGYR
+558 PAGITTVGGYR
-569 FRQREVDTVVAGA
+569 FCQREVDAVVAGA
-582 RSPPGFLGPPRR
+582 DPAAVIVALPDAHLGQRFAGSAQDGAALAAKLQARGVNSLIAAAFLPRGN
-594 PSRPALRR
+594 AA